1 MIIRTE
7 PVTDY
12 ATIVREAR
20 IQRGLAI
27 ADALVS
33 VVGAASTFV
42 TRAFAG
48 LVGRAGSAAK
58 PGSPHAADGAAHR

>member
-1 MIIRTE
+1 MIIRIE
-7 PVTDY
+7 PVTDF

-33 VVGAASTFV
+33 VVGAASSII

-48 LVGRAGSAAK
+48 LAGRLRYGKYGSQ
-58 PGSPHAADGAAHR
+58 HAAEAGAHR

>member
-12 ATIVREAR
+12 ASIVREAR
-20 IQRGLAI
+20 IQRSLAI
-27 ADALVS
+27 ADALVAT
-33 VVGAASTFV
+33 VAAASSIV

-48 LVGRAGSAAK
+48 LLGRAAGGK
-58 PGSPHAADGAAHR
+58 LVNPNAADAAAHR

>member
-1 MIIRTE
+1 MIIRIE
-7 PVTDY
+7 PVTDF

-33 VVGAASTFV
+33 VVGATSSII

-48 LVGRAGSAAK
+48 LAGRPVNGKS
-58 PGSPHAADGAAHR
+58 GNPHAADAAAHP